1 MYVATSWRDAVAVFS
16 RDADDSG
23 KLSFVHVLKDG
34 VGGVDGLSG
43 ASSVTISPDGNN
55 VYVASSTW
63 DEDAVA
69 VFSRDADDSGKLS
82 FVHVLKDGVDG
93 VDGLYGA
100 ESVTVSRDGNNV
112 YVASWD
118 DDAVAVFSRDAYDSG
133 KLSFVHVLK
142 DGVGGVDG
150 LNGASSVT
158 ISPDG
163 NYVYVASYDDDAVA
177 IFSRDTDDRGKLSFV
192 DVLKDGVGGVDG
204 LNGAYSV
211 TVSPDGDNVYI
222 TSYTDLAVFFRDA
235 DDSGKLSFVHLKN
248 GVGGVD
254 GLNGARSVT
263 ISPDGNNV
271 YVASFLDDAVAV
283 FSRGY
288 SFQRLPN
295 TDGPTNIQQH
305 QKSIPNC
312 ANFMDWRDAGET
324 RVHIIALSLS
334 TFCTFREQLR
344 LLS

>member
-1 MYVATSWRDAVAVFS
+1 MGFLAQV
-16 RDADDSG
+16 
-23 KLSFVHVLKDG
+23 
-34 VGGVDGLSG
+34 
-43 ASSVTISPDGNN
+43 VTISPDGNN

-69 VFSRDADDSGKLS
+69 AFSRDADDSGKLS

-100 ESVTVSRDGNNV
+100 ESITVSRDGNNV

-204 LNGAYSV
+204 LNGASSV
-211 TVSPDGDNVYI
+211 TISPDGNYVYVA
-222 TSYTDLAVFFRDA
+222 SYDDDAVAIFSRGT
-235 DDSGKLSFVHLKN
+235 DDSGKLSFVHVLKD

-254 GLNGARSVT
+254 GLLGAHSVT
-263 ISPDGNNV
+263 VSPDGNNI
-271 YVASFLDDAVAV
+271 YVASYRICRI
-283 FSRGY
+283 FS
-288 SFQRLPN
+288 
-295 TDGPTNIQQH
+295 
-305 QKSIPNC
+305 
-312 ANFMDWRDAGET
+312 
-324 RVHIIALSLS
+324 
-334 TFCTFREQLR
+334 
-344 LLS
+344 